1 MFCVLFSCDLEA
13 QATEKIHLPDE
24 RKEPSLENQAL
35 HVDLTHVDKKNPPL
49 KGRINSLH
57 EVSEI
62 GLKGGIQLVRL
73 NALDSLWP

>member
-49 KGRINSLH
+49 KG
-57 EVSEI
+57 EDQFP
-62 GLKGGIQLVRL
+62 K
-73 NALDSLWP
+73 